1 MNRKSFLWN
10 MLGSSV
16 YAAATILFTMIAK
29 RVGGV
34 EEGESFYM
42 AFTTGQ
48 MLLTLGYFEIRP
60 FQSTDVNMQYKA
72 EDYFGFRLLTSA
84 LMLLGAFAVCGIYK
98 LFDKAGTLGLVL
110 IVLLTAYKMFDALS
124 DVMEGE
130 FQRRERMDLSGKS
143 MFLRVSLALLVF
155 ILTEYLTK
163 NLILSTVL
171 MLLAALLAF
180 LLFDGNWMRKMEPI
194 RISFSRIREL
204 FGSTILLFLGSAMCM
219 WIWNGTKYV
228 VEWTMDPASTLIYGI
243 VFMPT
248 MVINLGS
255 GFLFK
260 PMLTSL
266 TRDYTEGNRG
276 SFVKK
281 IFQLNLATIGM
292 TLVAMVGAF
301 LLGVPVL
308 SFIYKEDLT
317 PYRGLLLLL
326 LAGGGLNSMGIL
338 FYYALTVM
346 RRTVLI
352 FAGYIAVMIA
362 SIPLPILLTSK
373 WGLTGAALSYII
385 LMLLQL
391 LIHGGMTLWGL
402 LRKE

>member
-1 MNRKSFLWN
+1 

-34 EEGESFYM
+34 EDGEAFYM

-60 FQSTDVNMQYKA
+60 FQSTDVNEQYKA

-84 LMLLGAFAVCGIYK
+84 LMLVSALGVCAVYGIFRGTAF
-98 LFDKAGTLGLVL
+98 TGLVL
-110 IVLLTAYKMFDALS
+110 IFLMTAYKMFDALS

-143 MFLRVSLALLVF
+143 MFLRVSLALIVF
-155 ILTEYLTK
+155 VLTEYLTG
-163 NLILSTVL
+163 NLILTSILTVAAA
-171 MLLAALLAF
+171 LAAF
-180 LLFDGNWMRKMEPI
+180 LFIDVPWMRKMEKI
-194 RISFSRIREL
+194 SVSFSRIGGL
-204 FGSTILLFLGSAMCM
+204 FNSTILLFLGSAMCM

-228 VEWTMDPASTLIYGI
+228 VEWTMDATSTLVYGI

-266 TRDYTEGNRG
+266 TRDYTGGDRKN
-276 SFVKK
+276 FVKR
-281 IFQLNLATIGM
+281 ISLLLAATVGM
-292 TLVAMVGAF
+292 TLVAMLGAY

-308 SFIYKEDLT
+308 SLIFKEDLT
-317 PYRGLLLLL
+317 PYRSLLLIL

-346 RRTVLI
+346 RRTGLI
-352 FAGYIAVMIA
+352 FIGYIAVMAA
-362 SIPLPILLTSK
+362 SVPLPILMTRA
-373 WGLTGAALSYII
+373 WGLSGAACSYCI
-385 LMLLQL
+385 LMLIQL
-391 LIHGGMTLWGL
+391 VIFGGMTFWGL
-402 LRKE
+402 FRNKK